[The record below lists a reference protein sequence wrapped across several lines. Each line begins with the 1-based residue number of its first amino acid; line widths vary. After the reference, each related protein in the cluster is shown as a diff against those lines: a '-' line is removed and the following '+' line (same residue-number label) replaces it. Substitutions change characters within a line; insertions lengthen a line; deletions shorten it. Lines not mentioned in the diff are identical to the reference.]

1 MDDNRADNHAKAVP
15 LWVRQW
21 HSREELAARFQVS
34 VRTLHRHVNRGNIE
48 RRENLDGTSDYRP
61 ILNAWTLDRVAQT
74 ARGDSGDTDDSSV
87 MTQVT
92 TPGDRVGDTGD
103 RHTASPD
110 STGQVTVVTGGDGRG
125 DMTVVTQVTASL
137 EQLRGDLEA
146 NHEELALELQTTR
159 EEVTGELQDVRAMV
173 EEVAARIERKTSV
186 AGFATSDETPEATE
200 SEPGE
205 DDAHQRGEED
215 RGRERRQDLVWW
227 RALLVSWLMKLKLLA
242 DWLMQRME
250 VREDD

>member
-1 MDDNRADNHAKAVP
+1 MDDNRADNHARAVP

-61 ILNAWTLDRVAQT
+61 ILNAWTLERVAQT
-74 ARGDSGDTDDSSV
+74 ARGDSPV

-92 TPGDRVGDTGD
+92 TPGDRAGDTGD
-103 RHTASPD
+103 RHAASPD
-110 STGQVTVVTGGDGRG
+110 STGQVTVVTGGGDSG

-146 NHEELALELQTTR
+146 NHEELARELQTAR
-159 EEVTGELQDVRAMV
+159 EEVTGKLQDVRAMV
-173 EEVAARIERKTSV
+173 EEVAARIERQASV
-186 AGFATSDETPEATE
+186 AGFISSDEAPGATE
-200 SEPGE
+200 SDSGE

-227 RALLVSWLMKLKLLA
+227 RALLVSLLMRIKLWADRLLE
-242 DWLMQRME
+242 RFS
-250 VREDD
+250 R

>member
-1 MDDNRADNHAKAVP
+1 MDDSRADNHAKAVP

-61 ILNAWTLDRVAQT
+61 ILNAWTLERLAQT
-74 ARGDSGDTDDSSV
+74 ARGDSGDTGDSPV
-87 MTQVT
+87 MTVVT

-110 STGQVTVVTGGDGRG
+110 STGQVTVVTGGGDSG
-125 DMTVVTQVTASL
+125 DMTAVTQVTASL

-146 NHEELALELQTTR
+146 NHEELAHK
-159 EEVTGELQDVRAMV
+159 LQDVRATV
-173 EEVAARIERKTSV
+173 EEVAARVEGLASV
-186 AGFATSDETPEATE
+186 AGFATSDVAPETTE
-200 SEPGE
+200 RDSGE
-205 DDAHQRGEED
+205 DDTHQRGEGD

-227 RALLVSWLMKLKLLA
+227 RALLVSLLMRIKLWADSLLE
-242 DWLMQRME
+242 RFS
-250 VREDD
+250 R